1 MSPNRLLVHSHGV
14 NEHLRGTGDLI
25 FMTAQEGTRRTY
37 ERIARFYDFLDLP
50 FEVGRYRRLRPLLF
64 AGLSGRILDA
74 GVGTGR
80 NIPFYPP
87 GAEFVAIDQSR
98 AMLKRAAR
106 RRARTSAS
114 VQLMEMDVLNLSF
127 PDSHFDAAVAS
138 FLMCTLSPER
148 RRSALKELGRAVR
161 PAGVVRLLE
170 YAPAQGKLQRLSARL
185 WQPWARWAFG
195 ARLGDMIENDVAA
208 AGLMVIKAEYVTGS
222 IKLIE
227 ARPEG
232 SR

>member
-1 MSPNRLLVHSHGV
+1 
-14 NEHLRGTGDLI
+14 
-25 FMTAQEGTRRTY
+25 
-37 ERIARFYDFLDLP
+37 
-50 FEVGRYRRLRPLLF
+50 
-64 AGLSGRILDA
+64 
-74 GVGTGR
+74 
-80 NIPFYPP
+80 
-87 GAEFVAIDQSR
+87 
-98 AMLKRAAR
+98 
-106 RRARTSAS
+106 
-114 VQLMEMDVLNLSF
+114 
-127 PDSHFDAAVAS
+127 
-138 FLMCTLSPER
+138 
-148 RRSALKELGRAVR
+148 
-161 PAGVVRLLE
+161 VRLLE